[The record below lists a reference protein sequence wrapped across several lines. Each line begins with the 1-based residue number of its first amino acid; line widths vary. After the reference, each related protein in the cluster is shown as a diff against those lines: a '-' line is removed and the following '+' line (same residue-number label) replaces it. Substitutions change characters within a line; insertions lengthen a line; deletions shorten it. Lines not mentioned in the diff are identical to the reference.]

1 MVDIAEIISQFTP
14 PLQAGELVF
23 PFVTGRALDKSSAVG
38 ISPKAFADIEARLA
52 GRSPRASEATQ
63 DAGAVS
69 RGHQI
74 ILGIDPSLRGTGWGV
89 IRLTRGIPTALGFG
103 MVKNPAKLERSR
115 CLAEIAR
122 TIRDVIRQHGP
133 TLCCVEGL
141 FFAQN
146 LKTALIMGEAR
157 GASLVAAAEAGLEV
171 CEMAPRKAKLAI
183 VGFGGAQ
190 KKAVAKMV
198 QRMLNLESEPG
209 PDEADALA
217 LALAFAQSQGR
228 SHLNSPKR
236 L

>member
-1 MVDIAEIISQFTP
+1 M
-14 PLQAGELVF
+14 
-23 PFVTGRALDKSSAVG
+23 G

-52 GRSPRASEATQ
+52 GRSRKAS
-63 DAGAVS
+63 AGNTDNGNVS
-69 RGHQI
+69 HGHQV

-89 IRLTRGIPTALGFG
+89 IRMTRGIPEALGFG
-103 MVKNPAKLERSR
+103 LVKNHPKLERSR

-122 TIRDVIRQHGP
+122 TIRDVIREHSP

-190 KKAVAKMV
+190 KKAVSKMV
-198 QRMLNLESEPG
+198 QRMLNLETEPG

-228 SHLNSPKR
+228 SHLSSTKR